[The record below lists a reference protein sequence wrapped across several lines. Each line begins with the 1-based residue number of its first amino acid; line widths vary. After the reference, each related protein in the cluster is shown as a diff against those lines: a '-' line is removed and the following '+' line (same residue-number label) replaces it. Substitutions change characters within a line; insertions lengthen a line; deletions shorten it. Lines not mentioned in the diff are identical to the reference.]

1 MPDDE
6 ELNEEDELERRFR
19 EIEERT
25 AALREHH
32 ASEAHIGDDT
42 DSAISDIERR
52 AAELKATQQ
61 KKAQVQSEQR
71 KVEAD
76 TSRGLGIGMTV
87 AYVIVGVPLTGA
99 LVGWLIDK
107 ATKASIYTGIG
118 TLLGAVI
125 GIAMTIAIINRENNR
140 KP

>member
-1 MPDDE
+1 MPDD

-32 ASEAHIGDDT
+32 ASQAHIPEET
-42 DSAISDIERR
+42 DSAIADIERR
-52 AAELKATQQ
+52 AAELKASQQQ
-61 KKAQVQSEQR
+61 KVQVQTEQR
-71 KVEAD
+71 QVSAGD
-76 TSRGLGIGMTV
+76 SRGLGIGMTV
-87 AYVIVGVPLTGA
+87 AYVIVGVPLAGA

-107 ATKASIYTGIG
+107 ATKASIYTGFG

-125 GIAMTIAIINRENNR
+125 GIGMTIAIINRENSR